1 VLAASSLPHHVVAFS
16 WWPQRGKVMDLYGIG
31 FVLAFANLTG
41 RVIWR
46 RWDPAWILGTLTW
59 AVLALLDIF

>member
-1 VLAASSLPHHVVAFS
+1 
-16 WWPQRGKVMDLYGIG
+16 MDLYGIG

-59 AVLALLDIF
+59 AVLALLGIF